1 MTLVAQRWNNPWHG
15 RAAGG
20 ADLAHRSGHAV
31 AGQRPVQ
38 FPGTKLRSPVGVKD
52 AASDLT
58 AAGDRG
64 LDSGDDN
71 RRAHPL
77 GDRMAD
83 DPVREAVLDGA
94 EVKLVL
100 AGAVLR

>member
-1 MTLVAQRWNNPWHG
+1 
-15 RAAGG
+15 
-20 ADLAHRSGHAV
+20 
-31 AGQRPVQ
+31 
-38 FPGTKLRSPVGVKD
+38 VKD

-77 GDRMAD
+77 GDRIAD

-100 AGAVLR
+100 VGAVLGDVGEPQPVRGRGVELAADQVVMSRSGTMSSASLASPDSPS

>member
-1 MTLVAQRWNNPWHG
+1 VPLQEREERVHGGVVAD
-15 RAAGG
+15 G
-20 ADLAHRSGHAV
+20 ADLAHSSGPAV

-64 LDSGDDN
+64 LDSVGE
-71 RRAHPL
+71 PQ
-77 GDRMAD
+77 
-83 DPVREAVLDGA
+83 PVRGRGVERAAVQIVMSRSGTMSSDAPG
-94 EVKLVL
+94 K
-100 AGAVLR
+100 